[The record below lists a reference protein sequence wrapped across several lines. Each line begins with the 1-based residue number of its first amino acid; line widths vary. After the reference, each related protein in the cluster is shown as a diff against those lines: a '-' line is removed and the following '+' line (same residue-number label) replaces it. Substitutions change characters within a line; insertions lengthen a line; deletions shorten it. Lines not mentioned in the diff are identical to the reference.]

1 MILDKVKIKNYRQY
15 RDVEIEFAQGESSN
29 FTIIKGDN
37 GTGKTTLLNA
47 LSWCLYGKE
56 IHDYGD
62 ESAMDICNNKTAYL
76 AKNKQRIPVSVK
88 IRFIDEGEPL
98 IFERTREYYKE
109 GNELKVSKMGDKF
122 FTSKKENGKV
132 VKEENDQ
139 FTLERKIPKEIE
151 DYFFFDGARLSQYF
165 QDNSNQN
172 IKDSIY
178 VISQLNLFENLS
190 NNLPKVRKNYIN
202 RQKQIAPELGLAQE
216 KIEHYEN
223 KRKEAENTIKESQD
237 LIEQCDEVID
247 EIEIELL
254 NKNAKTTEEDKKE
267 FNRLKKEIK
276 SINNQLDGTSSKKGL
291 REKRRNN
298 IVKNYPYILAYN
310 YFNKFLELGEEYK
323 EKGFVPS
330 KFKRNLLEDLLNEGV
345 CICGADLEHDTEHRR
360 KIVQMLE
367 EMDEAE
373 AYEDINYDLVHVKNA
388 ILKDFSNYKDNAI
401 ELYNNILDLE
411 EKKEDLRGQLAKIK
425 SKLDSSTYEDVQKL
439 KIDLKEFKEAR
450 DGYIKKVTQAEG
462 TLDRCGEEL
471 HKWKQKKAY
480 EDVAQVEVK
489 ELDTKIDLCSKVIE
503 AADVLYEKL
512 AIDML
517 EEIRTL
523 TEENFVKIQW
533 KDEEFTAIKINSKYE
548 VSIKNK
554 TGFYEK
560 PGDLSDGEK
569 LCLGL
574 CFMAAIHKVSGFD
587 LPIIMDTPLGN
598 LGTKMRH
605 NIAEFIPQI
614 ESSKQTVLLVT
625 DSEYT
630 DDFRETLGDNIGLEY
645 NIVWD
650 NSDEGKESKVVLNG

>member
-109 GNELKVSKMGDKF
+109 GNELKVSQMGDKF

-223 KRKEAENTIKESQD
+223 
-237 LIEQCDEVID
+237 
-247 EIEIELL
+247 
-254 NKNAKTTEEDKKE
+254 
-267 FNRLKKEIK
+267 
-276 SINNQLDGTSSKKGL
+276 
-291 REKRRNN
+291 
-298 IVKNYPYILAYN
+298 
-310 YFNKFLELGEEYK
+310 
-323 EKGFVPS
+323 
-330 KFKRNLLEDLLNEGV
+330 NL
-345 CICGADLEHDTEHRR
+345 
-360 KIVQMLE
+360 
-367 EMDEAE
+367 
-373 AYEDINYDLVHVKNA
+373 
-388 ILKDFSNYKDNAI
+388 
-401 ELYNNILDLE
+401 
-411 EKKEDLRGQLAKIK
+411 
-425 SKLDSSTYEDVQKL
+425 
-439 KIDLKEFKEAR
+439 
-450 DGYIKKVTQAEG
+450 
-462 TLDRCGEEL
+462 
-471 HKWKQKKAY
+471 
-480 EDVAQVEVK
+480 
-489 ELDTKIDLCSKVIE
+489 
-503 AADVLYEKL
+503 
-512 AIDML
+512 
-517 EEIRTL
+517 
-523 TEENFVKIQW
+523 
-533 KDEEFTAIKINSKYE
+533 
-548 VSIKNK
+548 
-554 TGFYEK
+554 
-560 PGDLSDGEK
+560 
-569 LCLGL
+569 
-574 CFMAAIHKVSGFD
+574 
-587 LPIIMDTPLGN
+587 
-598 LGTKMRH
+598 
-605 NIAEFIPQI
+605 
-614 ESSKQTVLLVT
+614 
-625 DSEYT
+625 
-630 DDFRETLGDNIGLEY
+630 
-645 NIVWD
+645 
-650 NSDEGKESKVVLNG
+650 